1 MWFSSWEKDKLVN
14 PPRQKRI
21 SLIGCR
27 GDWFDLDAA
36 NDETMDK
43 EPLIW
48 TTKRLT
54 APEYHRDWFRHWVG
68 VADTARSWTEVN
80 GGARAA

>member
-1 MWFSSWEKDKLVN
+1 M
-14 PPRQKRI
+14 
-21 SLIGCR
+21 IGCR

-68 VADTARSWTEVN
+68 RCRHGTLVD
-80 GGARAA
+80 GGERRCPGGMIWLIIY